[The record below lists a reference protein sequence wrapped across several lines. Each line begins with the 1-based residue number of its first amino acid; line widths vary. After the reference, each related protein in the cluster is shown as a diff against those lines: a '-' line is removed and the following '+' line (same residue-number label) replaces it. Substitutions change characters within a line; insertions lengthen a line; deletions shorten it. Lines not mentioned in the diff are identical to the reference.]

1 MESPVARTGR
11 AFAITGT
18 GSRQG
23 GAVRSPC
30 AETLHNLSLLIML
43 PVVPFCERREK
54 LERLFGRSAL
64 FGDRIDE
71 AVRRIVE
78 EVRAGGDAAVLDY
91 TERFDGVRPASLR
104 VDVARLAEAHARLD
118 DALRGILVEA
128 ADNIRRFHEKQ
139 LRASWFDTEEDGAG
153 LGQRY
158 VPIERAG
165 VYVPGGTAAYPSSV
179 LMNVIPAQ
187 VAGVEQLYLAS
198 PPGPDGLPHPLV
210 LAAAHVLGVDRVFAA
225 GGAQAIAMFA
235 FGTETVPCVDKITG
249 PGNAYVA
256 TAKKQ
261 VYGMVDIDSVA
272 GPSEI
277 VVLADSEA
285 DPRFVAAD
293 LLAQAEHDPRA
304 SAVLVT
310 PDAELA
316 EAVRGHA
323 AAMTATLPR
332 RAIVESSLTDYGA
345 CIVTDTLDQAV
356 EAVNELAPEH
366 LELLVRDPKALLP
379 GIRHAGA
386 VFMGS
391 FSPEPVGD
399 YFAGP
404 NHVLPT
410 GGTARYASALGVE
423 DFLRRQSVIAW
434 TEARL
439 ARTGARIAAFAR
451 AEGLEAHARAVEARL
466 TGDISTHSASNRQED
481 EQADPHE

>member
-11 AFAITGT
+11 AFAVTGT
-18 GSRQG
+18 GRRQG
-23 GAVRSPC
+23 AAVRAPY
-30 AETLHNLSLLIML
+30 AESLRNLSLLIML

-71 AVRRIVE
+71 VVRRIVE
-78 EVRAGGDAAVLDY
+78 EVRSGGDAAVLDC
-91 TERFDGVRPASLR
+91 TERFDGVRPVSLR
-104 VDVARLAEAHARLD
+104 VDVDHLAEAHARLD

-158 VPIERAG
+158 VPVERAG

-187 VAGVEQLYLAS
+187 VAGVEHLYLAS

-235 FGTETVPCVDKITG
+235 FGTETVPRVDKITG

-285 DPRFVAAD
+285 DPRFAAAD

-332 RAIVESSLTDYGA
+332 RAIVEASLADYGA

-356 EAVNELAPEH
+356 EVVNELAPEH
-366 LELLVRDPKALLP
+366 LELLVRDPEALLP
-379 GIRHAGA
+379 RIRHAGA
-386 VFMGS
+386 IFMGP

-434 TEARL
+434 TESRL

-466 TGDISTHSASNRQED
+466 KGDISTHSASNRQED
-481 EQADPHE
+481 EQADPHG

>member
-11 AFAITGT
+11 AFAVTGT
-18 GSRQG
+18 GRRQG
-23 GAVRSPC
+23 GAVRPPHPES
-30 AETLHNLSLLIML
+30 LRNLFLLIML

-78 EVRAGGDAAVLDY
+78 EVRSRGDAAVLDY

-104 VDVARLAEAHARLD
+104 VDVARLAEAHACLD

-187 VAGVEQLYLAS
+187 VAGVEHLYLAS

-235 FGTETVPCVDKITG
+235 FGTETVPRVDKITG

-285 DPRFVAAD
+285 DPRFAAAD
-293 LLAQAEHDPRA
+293 LLAQAEHDVDA
-304 SAVLVT
+304 SAVLLTTSKRLARWVAAEVSRQLET
-310 PDAELA
+310 LTTREVASKSIARNSAVIVVSSSDEAMELA
-316 EAVRGHA
+316 NRF
-323 AAMTATLPR
+323 
-332 RAIVESSLTDYGA
+332 
-345 CIVTDTLDQAV
+345 
-356 EAVNELAPEH
+356 APEH
-366 LELLVRDPKALLP
+366 LSVPDASWLDSVKN
-379 GIRHAGA
+379 AGSIF
-386 VFMGS
+386 VGS
-391 FSPEPVGD
+391 WSPEAAGD
-399 YFAGP
+399 YASGP

-410 GGTARYASALGVE
+410 GGGATLRGGLSVLDYVKIISVQELNEKSLRALAPAITT
-423 DFLRRQSVIAW
+423 L
-434 TEARL
+434 
-439 ARTGARIAAFAR
+439 AR
-451 AEGLEAHARAVEARL
+451 AEGLEAHARSIEARL
-466 TGDISTHSASNRQED
+466 DG
-481 EQADPHE
+481 

>member
-11 AFAITGT
+11 AFAVTGT
-18 GSRQG
+18 RRRQG
-23 GAVRSPC
+23 GAVPASY
-30 AETLHNLSLLIML
+30 AEFLRNLSLLIML

-54 LERLFGRSAL
+54 LERLFGRSAV

-78 EVRAGGDAAVLDY
+78 EVRSGGDAAVLDC
-91 TERFDGVRPASLR
+91 TERFDGVRPASLC
-104 VDVARLAEAHARLD
+104 VDVDRLAEAHARLD
-118 DALRGILVEA
+118 DTLRGILAEA

-187 VAGVEQLYLAS
+187 VAGVEHLYLAS

-210 LAAAHVLGVDRVFAA
+210 LAAAHMLGVDRVFAA

-235 FGTETVPCVDKITG
+235 FGTETAPRVDKIVG

-277 VVLADSEA
+277 VVLADSDA
-285 DPRFVAAD
+285 NPRFAAAD

-310 PDAELA
+310 PDAGLA
-316 EAVRGHA
+316 ETVRDHA
-323 AAMTATLPR
+323 AAMTAALPR
-332 RAIVESSLTDYGA
+332 RAIVEASLTDYGA

-356 EAVNELAPEH
+356 EVVNELAPEH
-366 LELLVRDPKALLP
+366 LELLVRDPEAILP
-379 GIRHAGA
+379 RIRHAGA
-386 VFMGS
+386 IFLGP

-423 DFLRRQSVIAW
+423 DFLRRQSLIAW

-466 TGDISTHSASNRQED
+466 GDISAHSASNREED
-481 EQADPHE
+481 EQANPHG